1 MSIRLSRFESFYT
14 QILLALDHK
23 FSLLAKANKKETK
36 NNITGGI
43 MFDEC
48 KKENKKC
55 KDCKYTCN
63 FILDLNGDVL
73 FAYMWGPL
81 FITANN
87 RPKEVKD

>member
-1 MSIRLSRFESFYT
+1 
-14 QILLALDHK
+14 
-23 FSLLAKANKKETK
+23 
-36 NNITGGI
+36 